1 MQQCCAGS
9 GRPECPLSCRVVPV
23 GWHVSASGAD
33 KGLLCEFCGGQTAV
47 AHMTF
52 VGKAGT
58 VDGQLNSPL

>member
-1 MQQCCAGS
+1 M
-9 GRPECPLSCRVVPV
+9 